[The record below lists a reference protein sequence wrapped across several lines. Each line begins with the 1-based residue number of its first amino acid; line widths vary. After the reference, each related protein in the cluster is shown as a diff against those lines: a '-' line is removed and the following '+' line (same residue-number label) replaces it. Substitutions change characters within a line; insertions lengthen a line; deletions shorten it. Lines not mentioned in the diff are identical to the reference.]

1 VGPSDLVIH
10 ARLEFASY
18 VVKTITDKQ
27 AEPQGQANTDLVE
40 QQDAIITNLE
50 AVTPD
55 LKTDLLLSLKFQQ
68 MPKLSNTLKIVNT
81 WKPRKQK
88 ASAYQIGQLANGIK
102 AMEKAKD

>member
-1 VGPSDLVIH
+1 
-10 ARLEFASY
+10 
-18 VVKTITDKQ
+18 
-27 AEPQGQANTDLVE
+27 
-40 QQDAIITNLE
+40 
-50 AVTPD
+50 
-55 LKTDLLLSLKFQQ
+55 